1 MPSRSSD
8 KSSLA
13 TSSSIGEFG
22 EYPSSS
28 FQDRATAGSRVN
40 SGLPYS
46 SSVPSLDNIL
56 RGEANESRNVPNI
69 NHGYNYS
76 SNDVSPSSTPLV
88 APSASYPSLDSDD
101 SDEEGGPLSK
111 PKQEFVLAPDAM
123 PPMTSDFLGNGSLG
137 MDNILRGTLAGND
150 NMDSPT
156 SDADAMAGSLS
167 LSPGAQLAPAL
178 EVADVLNETQRKLSA
193 SRAAVYLDE
202 KDMDQVTHVIED
214 AQVLTAQDDVSREL

>member
-1 MPSRSSD
+1 
-8 KSSLA
+8 
-13 TSSSIGEFG
+13 
-22 EYPSSS
+22 
-28 FQDRATAGSRVN
+28 
-40 SGLPYS
+40 
-46 SSVPSLDNIL
+46 
-56 RGEANESRNVPNI
+56 
-69 NHGYNYS
+69 
-76 SNDVSPSSTPLV
+76 
-88 APSASYPSLDSDD
+88 
-101 SDEEGGPLSK
+101 
-111 PKQEFVLAPDAM
+111 
-123 PPMTSDFLGNGSLG
+123 MTSDFLGNGSLG